1 LTKQSITEKRSDG
14 SFQVRFA
21 RRIPHPI
28 ERVWEALTDPAE
40 LRKWWG
46 DADLD
51 LVDRGASRCA
61 GSTPTRTATP
71 PPSTAPSASSTR
83 PASSRSP
90 PPGLHRHPRPRS
102 PDHPHLGTRPR
113 RRPHP
118 APLQNTVSGP
128 VDDDTTAAGWHLH
141 LDALATILS
150 GGQVDIAHPDPVF
163 EPIHRAYTERYGTPD
178 D

>member
-21 RRIPHPI
+21 RRIPHPV

-46 DADLD
+46 DADLE
-51 LVDRGASRCA
+51 LVD
-61 GSTPTRTATP
+61 TI
-71 PPSTAPSASSTR
+71 
-83 PASSRSP
+83 
-90 PPGLHRHPRPRS
+90 
-102 PDHPHLGTRPR
+102 
-113 RRPHP
+113 
-118 APLQNTVSGP
+118 
-128 VDDDTTAAGWHLH
+128 AAGWQLH

-150 GGQVDIAHPDPVF
+150 GGQVDIAHPDPIF
-163 EPIHRAYTERYGTPD
+163 EPIHRAYTGKYGTPD